1 MIAAKNVRTISTD
14 KWTIRFKRYISRNWV
29 FYLLILPGFLDVLI
43 FRYFPLYGI
52 QIAFRDYKAVKGIF
66 GSKWIGLKYFLQF
79 IETPVF
85 WQLMRNTLTLSLSC
99 LVFGFPLPIILALLL
114 NEQRNLRLKKI
125 TQMIT
130 YMPHFVS
137 TVAVI
142 GIVNFMVDRENGIIN
157 IIRGFFGLKGINYLA
172 VSAAFRPLYTISEIW
187 QHMGWSAILYLAA
200 LSSVDTE
207 ILEAARIDGA
217 NRFQVIWYI
226 NIPTILP
233 AVIIMLILNCGSL
246 LSIGFE
252 KVYLMQNDN
261 TLDVTEIIS
270 TYVYKC
276 GVIGGQFSYTTA
288 IGIFNNVVNCVI
300 LLFVNTIADKL
311 SGSSL
316 F

>member
-1 MIAAKNVRTISTD
+1 MTTTKAVRPVSQK
-14 KWTIRFKRYISRNWV
+14 KWTVRFARYMSRNWI

-43 FRYFPLYGI
+43 FRYFPMYGI
-52 QIAFRDYKAVKGIF
+52 QIAFRKYKATKGIL
-66 GSKWIGLKYFLQF
+66 GSSWVGLKYFKQF
-79 IETPVF
+79 METPIF
-85 WQLMRNTLTLSLSC
+85 WQLMRNTLALSASC

-114 NEQRNLRLKKI
+114 NEQRNLRLKKV

-137 TVAVI
+137 TVAVV
-142 GIVNFMVDRENGIIN
+142 GIINFMVDREAGIIN
-157 IIRGFFGLKGINYLA
+157 LIRGAFGLEGINYMG
-172 VSAAFRPLYTISEIW
+172 VSSAFRPLYVISDIW

-226 NIPTILP
+226 DIPAILP
-233 AVIIMLILNCGSL
+233 TVVIMLILNCGSL
-246 LSIGFE
+246 LNVGFE
-252 KVYLMQNDN
+252 KVYLMQNNN
-261 TLDVTEIIS
+261 TLDVSEIIA
-270 TYVYKC
+270 TYVYTC
-276 GVIGGQFSYTTA
+276 GILGGQFSYTTA
-288 IGIFNNVVNCVI
+288 IGLFNNVVNCVI